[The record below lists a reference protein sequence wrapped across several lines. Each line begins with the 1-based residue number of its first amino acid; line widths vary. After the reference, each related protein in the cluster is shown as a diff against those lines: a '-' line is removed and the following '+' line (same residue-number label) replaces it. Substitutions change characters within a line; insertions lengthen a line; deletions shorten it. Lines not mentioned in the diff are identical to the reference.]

1 MPKIKVLIVDDSALM
16 RKYLKEILEQ
26 DPEIEVIDVARNGRE
41 AVEKALELSPDVIT
55 MDINMPE
62 MDGLT
67 AIQYIMLH
75 RPCPII
81 VISSL
86 TQKGALTTFEALE
99 LGAVDYVAKPDG
111 TVSLKIK
118 EVADEILQKVKA
130 VVKSRGVS
138 RLKAKKEP
146 TVPEG
151 ATFPKTRPATP
162 NTSFKKLILIGVSTG
177 GPKALMEIVPRL
189 PGDLDAAAV
198 IIQHMPE
205 NFTASF
211 ANRLNNYSEFYVKEA
226 DDGEILE
233 RGKALVARGGINLKL
248 ERKLGTQ
255 LLRVRYTPLP
265 RETIY
270 WPSVDV
276 AFRSALGVIEPQR
289 IIAVLLTGMGDD
301 GANGMVEIKQKGGYT
316 IAESEETAVV
326 WGMPREAI
334 ERGGASEVLPVYQI
348 ADRLVQLVR

>member
-1 MPKIKVLIVDDSALM
+1 MSKIRVLIVDDSALM
-16 RKYLKEILEQ
+16 RKYLREILEQ
-26 DPEIEVIDVARNGRE
+26 DPEIEVIAVARNGRE

-75 RPCPII
+75 RPTPII

-118 EVADEILQKVKA
+118 EVAEEILQKIKA
-130 VVKSRGVS
+130 VAKSRGVV
-138 RLKAKKEP
+138 RLKARKERP
-146 TVPEG
+146 LVQEV
-151 ATFPKTRPATP
+151 PKTRPVSP
-162 NTSFKKLILIGVSTG
+162 NTGFKKLILIGVSTG
-177 GPKALMEIVPRL
+177 GPKALMEIIPRL
-189 PGDLDAAAV
+189 PGDLDAAVV

-211 ANRLNNYSEFYVKEA
+211 AARLNNYSELYVKEA
-226 DDGEILE
+226 EDGESLE
-233 RGKALVARGGINLKL
+233 RGKVLVARGGINLKL
-248 ERKLGTQ
+248 ERKLGTNVV
-255 LLRVRYTPLP
+255 RVRYTPLP

-276 AFRSALGVIEPQR
+276 AFRSALTVIEPHR

-301 GANGMVEIKQKGGYT
+301 GAQAMVEIKQKGGYT

-334 ERGGASEVLPVYQI
+334 ERGGATEVLPVYQI
-348 ADRLVQLVR
+348 ADRLVELVR